1 MPWYRE
7 GKVAIAAGQTTVT
20 GTGTNFAAN
29 SRVGDALQG
38 PDGRWYEV
46 TNIASGTVLS
56 IYPAYQGAT
65 IAAGSYGLAPMQGYV
80 KESADRLRQIVEQF
94 GSTLAVLGVAT
105 TAPKLRE
112 NIGAAARGA
121 NSDITSLT
129 GMTTALSV
137 AQGGTGANTQADALS
152 NLGAVGV
159 SGTQSITG
167 QKTFSWP
174 VRCLS
179 DVGGIWMTPTN
190 TSIDGIYMVLNGN
203 SLGFQRRV
211 GGFGTI
217 MAPTP
222 LSIDLGN
229 SLIRAGYSQVP
240 SVDNG
245 ANLGLSS
252 NRWGTVYAVTGTIN
266 TSDAREKTPIS
277 TMSAAEISAAKTLS
291 KEIGTYKWLEAI
303 QAKGADAR
311 THIGMTVQRAIE
323 IMEANNLDPFAYG
336 FICYD
341 KWDEIADVVQVT
353 RLGRVYYPASDES
366 GEVEVYVDVEE
377 FMASEEAGTVWEFT
391 HEVTAVTTP
400 GTKAGDRYSFRY
412 DELSL
417 FIAAGIEARLAA
429 LEEAIAE
436 PD

>member
-65 IAAGSYGLAPMQGYV
+65 IAAGTYGLAPMQGYV

-121 NSDITSLT
+121 NNDITSLS
-129 GMTTALSV
+129 GLTTALSV
-137 AQGGTGANTQADALS
+137 AQGGTGGTTDAAARA
-152 NLGAVGV
+152 NLGVVGV
-159 SGTQSITG
+159 STTQ
-167 QKTFSWP
+167 
-174 VRCLS
+174 
-179 DVGGIWMTPTN
+179 DVGGLKTFTNAIRSKTGAPGLWMEDTTETN
-190 TSIDGIYMVLNGN
+190 NGVYQVLNGN
-203 SLGFQRRV
+203 AFQFQQRLT
-211 GGFGTI
+211 GFGSVVSTMMSFTI
-217 MAPTP
+217 A
-222 LSIDLGN
+222 D
-229 SLIRAGYSQVP
+229 SLARFAFNPVP
-240 SVDNG
+240 SANNG
-245 ANLGLSS
+245 VGLGSATY
-252 NRWGTVYAVTGTIN
+252 RWSQVYAVSGTIN
-266 TSDAREKTPIS
+266 TSDARKKTPVEGL
-277 TMSAAEISAAKTLS
+277 TPDEISAAKALS
-291 KEIGTYKWLEAI
+291 KEIGTYRWLEMVE
-303 QAKGADAR
+303 QKGSDAR
-311 THIGMTVQRAIE
+311 LHVGMTVQRAIE
-323 IMEANNLDPFAYG
+323 IMQDHNLDPMAYG

-341 KWDEIADVVQVT
+341 QWDAAEENVQVE
-353 RLGRVYYPASDES
+353 RVGKLYSVDEES
-366 GEVEVYVDVEE
+366 GARVQIRDDA
-377 FMASEEAGTVWEFT
+377 FDWEANEADGLLWEFT
-391 HEVTAVTTP
+391 HERSCVIAEAVP
-400 GTKAGDRYSFRY
+400 AGDLFSFRY